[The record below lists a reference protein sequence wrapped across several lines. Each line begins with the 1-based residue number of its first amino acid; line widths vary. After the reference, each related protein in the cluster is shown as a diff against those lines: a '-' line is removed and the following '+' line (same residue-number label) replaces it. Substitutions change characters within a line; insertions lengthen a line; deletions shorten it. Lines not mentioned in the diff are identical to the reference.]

1 MDKNIIPKKGF
12 FPKVSVSVLPF
23 VNKPYILLFNITQKC
38 NLRCSYCFG
47 KYYAETGELSFPQIK
62 KILTEFYDLG
72 VRRLGISGGE
82 ALLHKDI
89 DRVIK
94 EAVKIGF
101 EVGLNSN
108 GILVPYHLRSLRL
121 LKNLSISLDGA
132 TAKVH
137 DKYRGKGAFK
147 MALAGI
153 EAAYKAGIPL
163 HFCCTLTDANLT
175 EWPKVIKFAKKYNA
189 LVQISPLYPRFR
201 GEGGLKL
208 AKAWE
213 KKIKKTLT
221 DIIREKKN
229 KDNGIFYSENTYRL
243 MLNWPDF
250 TNDIS
255 TLMEPGYPPCMAGN
269 KFVVLDHKGRLFPC
283 VRMTDSLPGQDCLKM
298 GVKQAYAKLPRPV
311 CSSCRWACYI
321 EYNSLLSFNLSAISN
336 LLLNRFG
343 KG

>member
-1 MDKNIIPKKGF
+1 MGKKILPKMGF
-12 FPKVSVSVLPF
+12 LPKISYFALPF
-23 VNKPYILLFNITQKC
+23 IKRPYILLFNITQKC

-47 KYYAETGELSFPQIK
+47 KYYAETGELSFPQIR

-89 DRVIK
+89 DRVIE

-101 EVGLNSN
+101 DVGLNSN
-108 GILVPYHLRSLRL
+108 GILVPYHLKSLRL
-121 LKNLSISLDGA
+121 LKNLSISLDGT
-132 TAKVH
+132 TAAIH
-137 DKYRGKGAFK
+137 DKYRGKEAFK
-147 MALAGI
+147 RALAGI
-153 EAAYKAGIPL
+153 EAAYQAGIPL
-163 HFCCTLTDANLT
+163 HFCCTLTDANLK
-175 EWPKVIKFAKKYNA
+175 EWPKIINLAKKYNA

-201 GEGGLKL
+201 GDGGLKL

-221 DIIREKKN
+221 DIIQEKKN
-229 KDNGIFYSENTYRL
+229 KSSRIFYSENTYRL

-250 TNDIS
+250 TSDIS
-255 TLMEPGYPPCMAGN
+255 SVRELGHPPCLAVN

-283 VRMTDSLPGQDCLKM
+283 VRLTDSLPGQDCLKM
-298 GVKQAYAKLPRPV
+298 GVRQAYNKLLQPQ
-311 CSSCRWACYI
+311 CKSCRWACYI
-321 EYNSLLSFNLSAISN
+321 EYNALLNFNLSAISN
-336 LLLNRFG
+336 LFLNRFS